1 MQAVFVA
8 IFAAVAA
15 LASNAPAPAGGY
27 ASTPAPTTPA
37 SCVVVNWSANPNATP
52 YTPPADNKP
61 ATYTPSVPADNK
73 PAATYTPAAP
83 ADNKP
88 STVYTAPAPADNKP
102 ANLYKGSASSTAAF
116 GAAALIVA
124 ALL

>member
-27 ASTPAPTTPA
+27 ASTPATPA

-61 ATYTPSVPADNK
+61 S
-73 PAATYTPAAP
+73 ATYTPAAP
-83 ADNKP
+83 ADTKP

-102 ANLYKGSASSTAAF
+102 TNLYKGSASSTAAF
-116 GAAALIVA
+116 GAAAMIVA
-124 ALL
+124 VLL